1 MFTAKEIQLLRKRSP
16 DKWAALLNTLSI
28 NDLDWTGR
36 DEIRLASDLDDIIT
50 SNLSRLMKSESVI
63 GGYID
68 LLNLGNVPFDYSETD
83 NELLRKII
91 DKREVIQEGAL
102 HPPVEQTKPSDNT
115 VVKIK
120 DDFSNVRCGLWRK
133 KHEASLG
140 NFQISIE
147 SLPIE
152 KPDLEKKIKAVI
164 CEYWQEHEETD
175 IKSIDIVL
183 NLIARREDTTSK
195 ESQPLNRTEVE
206 KTFSSFTPDEIEEV
220 LKTLEIVNDAIRA
233 IDS

>member
-16 DKWAALLNTLSI
+16 NKWAALLNTLSI

-91 DKREVIQEGAL
+91 DKREVIQEGVL
-102 HPPVEQTKPSDNT
+102 HPPLGQAKPSDNT
-115 VVKIK
+115 VVKMK
-120 DDFSNVRCGLWRK
+120 DDFSHVRCALWGK
-133 KHEASLG
+133 KHGASLRK
-140 NFQISIE
+140 FQISME
-147 SLPIE
+147 SSITRPALAE
-152 KPDLEKKIKAVI
+152 KIKSVI

-183 NLIARREDTTSK
+183 NLIARQEDNTSK

-206 KTFSSFTPDEIEEV
+206 KTFPSFTPDEIEEV